1 MTATDLDDD
10 VVSEIHNARIGRVD
24 AVDGPAHGRPFLILK
39 AAVPDPLVTLRRVL
53 KAKYDADAQRRMLA
67 EGHAM
72 KGPDGQPS
80 YPIGDDEDLKA
91 AIRAVGRGGADHDKI
106 RRYIARRARAL
117 GAAGSIPE
125 SWQADGSI
133 KKAESMEP
141 TEVDDL
147 TNDDG
152 LIEDGDVIEDAGG
165 VTAPTHAG
173 DPDDPSGAAWEAVD
187 AAMAREAVQRLV
199 WLQDLVEG
207 LKEREG
213 AEVAAG
219 DTDDIRDV
227 QDLECVLDALAC
239 ARRALSD
246 IATGEQA
253 EADRR
258 ARDTE
263 DHARALG
270 LIKSIVDA
278 TESVTKAGRVL
289 STANEAR
296 LRAAHAALTEVLGQ
310 TPQPEPVEGEALMKA
325 ENTEAPEAPAD
336 VAKAETSVPREE
348 ALAAAPDILPNAKP
362 EPEPAENGET
372 LTKADTSPDGQVLAM
387 MQKLARTLT
396 DNPAAAAF
404 LAVLRATSGGAGG
417 ETATE
422 EAAETAAE
430 EAAETAA
437 EEAAES
443 TDGVQGADAGPAPV
457 VPALGVT
464 PPPAATGG
472 VLEPVAPEPDERPGA
487 PVAKSTIPTDFEAAI
502 MRALATQR
510 EEITKGF
517 APLVDHAKALEERL
531 VKVEAQP
538 ATGSTGPLLNGAEP
552 AGSTLPADGGI
563 AQLRKSIDE
572 ITDPAARKAAQG
584 AAAEAVIKGMM
595 HGLIRP

>member
-1 MTATDLDDD
+1 MTITDLDDD
-10 VVSEIHNARIGRVD
+10 TVSEIHNARIGRVD

-39 AAVPDPLVTLRRVL
+39 A
-53 KAKYDADAQRRMLA
+53 KYDAATQRRMLA
-67 EGHAM
+67 EGHAL

-91 AIRAVGRGGADHDKI
+91 AIRAVGRGGSEHDKI
-106 RRYIARRARAL
+106 RRYIARRAKAL

-133 KKAESMEP
+133 KKAETMDP

-152 LIEDGDVIEDAGG
+152 LIEDGDTVEDAGG

-173 DPDDPSGAAWEAVD
+173 DPDDPTGAAWEAVD
-187 AAMAREAVQRLV
+187 AAMAREAVSRLV

-258 ARDTE
+258 ARATE

-296 LRAAHAALTEVLGQ
+296 LRAAHTALTEVLGQ
-310 TPQPEPVEGEALMKA
+310 TPQPVDVEGEALMKA
-325 ENTEAPEAPAD
+325 ELTEAPEAPTDGD

-348 ALAAAPDILPNAKP
+348 ALAAAPDVLPNVKP
-362 EPEPAENGET
+362 EPEPAANGET
-372 LTKADTSPDGQVLAM
+372 LTKADGSPDGQVLAM
-387 MQKLARTLT
+387 MQKLARTLG

-404 LAVLRATSGGAGG
+404 LAVLRATSGSTSG
-417 ETATE
+417 ETPEA
-422 EAAETAAE
+422 EAAEPAAE
-430 EAAETAA
+430 EAAETPA
-437 EEAAES
+437 EEAAEIVEPVS
-443 TDGVQGADAGPAPV
+443 EKGEPNPAAPAVGVV
-457 VPALGVT
+457 

-487 PVAKSTIPTDFEAAI
+487 PVAKSTIPTDWEAAI
-502 MRALATQR
+502 VRALSAQR

-517 APLVDHAKALEERL
+517 EPLVAHAKALEERL

-538 ATGSTGPLLNGAEP
+538 ASPQSGPLLNGVGP
-552 AGSTLPADGGI
+552 TGSALPADGGI

-595 HGLIRP
+595 RGLIKP